1 MKAILQA
8 TLLAAL
14 SGALVGVLLKRR
26 TRGLIR

>member
-14 SGALVGVLLKRR
+14 SGALVGILLKRQAR
-26 TRGLIR
+26 RAIR